1 MRKAFIGRQPMGR
14 IGQPREIAELAI
26 YLASD
31 ESSFVTGQAISI
43 DGGWTNT

>member
-1 MRKAFIGRQPMGR
+1 
-14 IGQPREIAELAI
+14 LAI
-26 YLASD
+26 YLASN